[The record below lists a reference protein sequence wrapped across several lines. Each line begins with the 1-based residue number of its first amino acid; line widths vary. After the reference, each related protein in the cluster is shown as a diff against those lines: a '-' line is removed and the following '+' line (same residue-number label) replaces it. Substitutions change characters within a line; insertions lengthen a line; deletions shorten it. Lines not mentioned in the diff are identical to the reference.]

1 MIRNISRWNTPTAL
15 RVHHLSAIRRRIH
28 GVAFN
33 LNWDVHARHSV
44 DANGWCLKLFVFV
57 IVIKSW
63 RSKRYVLLMNSCL
76 YARCWHLCPSVI
88 HYFLKLF
95 CPCFIQLFYPSFLK
109 RFYPYFL
116 QRANFLFLNN
126 LNIVANHR
134 FSTIHYCM
142 IFCGYMP
149 IGRFWWFIREIT
161 GLLIIVNYSLT
172 HS

>member
-15 RVHHLSAIRRRIH
+15 WVHHLSAIRRRIH

-33 LNWDVHARHSV
+33 LNWDVHGRHSV
-44 DANGWCLKLFVFV
+44 DANGGCLKLFVFV
-57 IVIKSW
+57 IEIKSW
-63 RSKRYVLLMNSCL
+63 RSKRYALLMTSCL
-76 YARCWHLCPSVI
+76 YARCWHLCPRVNL
-88 HYFLKLF
+88 YFLKLF